1 MIQSNSVSTPL
12 EKGMKL
18 RKGLPHEQLED
29 TPHYQAIIGSVN
41 YVTMGTRPDL
51 AHTSS
56 LLSQYSSCPNMTHLK
71 AAKHMLRYLNG
82 TKEHELFFPS
92 NGSFTLEGYSDAD
105 YATCL
110 DTRRSF
116 SGYIFKFGEAAISWR
131 SRKQDCVTTSTVESE
146 YVALSLASRQLKWL
160 LGACSEL
167 RIEVKACLKGDNTG
181 SISLVENNRVNDRSK
196 HIDIHYHKI
205 REEFQKGTF
214 ELFHVESKDN
224 LADIFTKIL
233 PKPTHEKLYNRIRCA
248 Q

>member
-41 YVTMGTRPDL
+41 YVAMGTRPDL

-167 RIEVKACLKGDNTG
+167 
-181 SISLVENNRVNDRSK
+181 
-196 HIDIHYHKI
+196 
-205 REEFQKGTF
+205 
-214 ELFHVESKDN
+214 
-224 LADIFTKIL
+224 
-233 PKPTHEKLYNRIRCA
+233 
-248 Q
+248 